1 MVVQTTHGM
10 TEHIGR
16 YEQLAEQLTANGIAV
31 AGFDLRGHGRNPG
44 DTHCASFGEGGWK
57 LSLHDMHLFYLELE
71 SWFPAIPHFMLGF
84 SLGSFLLRDYA
95 KKKEQEGYI
104 RLSIDEE
111 MWKLYGRKGID
122 YPEEQYEKLSEQVE
136 AALQKKLL
144 SLIQQ
149 GKDVVIDFSF
159 WSKENR
165 NVYKEL
171 IQKAGAETELVYMKA
186 SKELLQKRLYKRNQ
200 VLNANSPF
208 VITDELLEHHYHAFQ
223 EPCGEGEKVI
233 LQKEDIMQYSNFN

>member
-1 MVVQTTHGM
+1 MSKVIMMCGVCGSGKTT
-10 TEHIGR
+10 
-16 YEQLAEQLTANGIAV
+16 
-31 AGFDLRGHGRNPG
+31 
-44 DTHCASFGEGGWK
+44 
-57 LSLHDMHLFYLELE
+57 
-71 SWFPAIPHFMLGF
+71 
-84 SLGSFLLRDYA
+84 YA

-165 NVYKEL
+165 NFYKEL

-200 VLNANSPF
+200 ALNANPPF
-208 VITDELLEHHYHAFQ
+208 VITDEILEHHYHAFQ

-233 LQKEDIMQYSNFN
+233 LQKEDIIQYSKEESKAISHLQKQSQTWRSWILQTLSRFLPLFINCLMITEYLYLRHSTPVL

>member
-1 MVVQTTHGM
+1 MCGVCGSGKTT
-10 TEHIGR
+10 
-16 YEQLAEQLTANGIAV
+16 
-31 AGFDLRGHGRNPG
+31 
-44 DTHCASFGEGGWK
+44 
-57 LSLHDMHLFYLELE
+57 
-71 SWFPAIPHFMLGF
+71 
-84 SLGSFLLRDYA
+84 YA

-122 YPEEQYEKLSEQVE
+122 YPEEEYEKLSEQVE
-136 AALQKKLL
+136 AALQKRLL

-165 NVYKEL
+165 NFYKEL
-171 IQKAGAETELVYMKA
+171 IRKAGAETELVYMKA

-208 VITDELLEHHYHAFQ
+208 VITDEILEHHYHAFQ
-223 EPCGEGEKVI
+223 EPWREGEKVI
-233 LQKEDIMQYSNFN
+233 LQK

>member
-1 MVVQTTHGM
+1 MQIDRCRFGKRKRGLMSKVIMMCGVCGSGKTT
-10 TEHIGR
+10 
-16 YEQLAEQLTANGIAV
+16 
-31 AGFDLRGHGRNPG
+31 
-44 DTHCASFGEGGWK
+44 
-57 LSLHDMHLFYLELE
+57 
-71 SWFPAIPHFMLGF
+71 
-84 SLGSFLLRDYA
+84 YA

-171 IQKAGAETELVYMKA
+171 IQKAGAETELVYTKA

-208 VITDELLEHHYHAFQ
+208 VITDEILEHHYHAFQ

>member
-1 MVVQTTHGM
+1 MSKVIMMCGVCGSGKTT
-10 TEHIGR
+10 
-16 YEQLAEQLTANGIAV
+16 
-31 AGFDLRGHGRNPG
+31 
-44 DTHCASFGEGGWK
+44 
-57 LSLHDMHLFYLELE
+57 
-71 SWFPAIPHFMLGF
+71 
-84 SLGSFLLRDYA
+84 YA

-122 YPEEQYEKLSEQVE
+122 YPEEEYEKLSEQVE

-165 NVYKEL
+165 NFYKEL
-171 IQKAGAETELVYMKA
+171 IRKAGAETELVYMKA

-223 EPCGEGEKVI
+223 EPWGEGEKVI

>member
-1 MVVQTTHGM
+1 MMCGVCGSGKTT
-10 TEHIGR
+10 
-16 YEQLAEQLTANGIAV
+16 
-31 AGFDLRGHGRNPG
+31 
-44 DTHCASFGEGGWK
+44 
-57 LSLHDMHLFYLELE
+57 
-71 SWFPAIPHFMLGF
+71 
-84 SLGSFLLRDYA
+84 YA

-165 NVYKEL
+165 NFYKEL
-171 IQKAGAETELVYMKA
+171 IQKAGAE
-186 SKELLQKRLYKRNQ
+186 
-200 VLNANSPF
+200 F
-208 VITDELLEHHYHAFQ
+208 VITDEILEHHYHAFQ

>member
-1 MVVQTTHGM
+1 MQIDRCRFGKRKRGLMSKVIMMCGVCGSGKTT
-10 TEHIGR
+10 
-16 YEQLAEQLTANGIAV
+16 
-31 AGFDLRGHGRNPG
+31 
-44 DTHCASFGEGGWK
+44 
-57 LSLHDMHLFYLELE
+57 
-71 SWFPAIPHFMLGF
+71 
-84 SLGSFLLRDYA
+84 YA

-208 VITDELLEHHYHAFQ
+208 VITDEILEHHYYAFQ
-223 EPCGEGEKVI
+223 EPCGRRRK
-233 LQKEDIMQYSNFN
+233 SNFAERGYYAVFKFQLNNPSKNRCYMEANKPCNSGFSLPFFPLADRRSHFL

>member
-1 MVVQTTHGM
+1 MQIDRCRFGKRKRGLMSKVIMMCGVCGSGKTT
-10 TEHIGR
+10 
-16 YEQLAEQLTANGIAV
+16 
-31 AGFDLRGHGRNPG
+31 
-44 DTHCASFGEGGWK
+44 
-57 LSLHDMHLFYLELE
+57 
-71 SWFPAIPHFMLGF
+71 
-84 SLGSFLLRDYA
+84 YA

-165 NVYKEL
+165 NIYKEL
-171 IQKAGAETELVYMKA
+171 IQKAGAETELIYMKA

-208 VITDELLEHHYHAFQ
+208 VITDELLEHVCRHTYCSNMAKSGTNPKTLQYLMGHSDISVTMNVYTHIGFDDAEEELKRMEEFRKAQ
-223 EPCGEGEKVI
+223 AEVEQKKEKPI
-233 LQKEDIMQYSNFN
+233 SQKMFKVV

>member
-1 MVVQTTHGM
+1 MCLSKVIMMCGVCGSGKTT
-10 TEHIGR
+10 
-16 YEQLAEQLTANGIAV
+16 
-31 AGFDLRGHGRNPG
+31 
-44 DTHCASFGEGGWK
+44 
-57 LSLHDMHLFYLELE
+57 
-71 SWFPAIPHFMLGF
+71 
-84 SLGSFLLRDYA
+84 YA

-122 YPEEQYEKLSEQVE
+122 YPEEEYEKLSEQVE

-165 NVYKEL
+165 NFYKEL
-171 IQKAGAETELVYMKA
+171 IRKAG
-186 SKELLQKRLYKRNQ
+186 
-200 VLNANSPF
+200 F
-208 VITDELLEHHYHAFQ
+208 VITDEILEHHYHAFQ
-223 EPCGEGEKVI
+223 EPWGEGEKVI
-233 LQKEDIMQYSNFN
+233 LQK

>member
-1 MVVQTTHGM
+1 MSQNEEIKNM
-10 TEHIGR
+10 SELKPRITE
-16 YEQLAEQLTANGIAV
+16 N
-31 AGFDLRGHGRNPG
+31 
-44 DTHCASFGEGGWK
+44 
-57 LSLHDMHLFYLELE
+57 
-71 SWFPAIPHFMLGF
+71 
-84 SLGSFLLRDYA
+84 
-95 KKKEQEGYI
+95 
-104 RLSIDEE
+104 
-111 MWKLYGRKGID
+111 GID
-122 YPEEQYEKLSEQVE
+122 YILVGDYYIPDLKLPEEQYEKLSEQVE

-144 SLIQQ
+144 SLIRQ

-159 WSKENR
+159 WNKENR

-233 LQKEDIMQYSNFN
+233 LQKEDIRYE